1 MDLAV
6 VSESG
11 GRPAARVEAFL
22 NLSARSPFAIAC
34 GQLGRR
40 RVPLWEE
47 LARFVSSSF
56 APQLVLTPP
65 SSSPSVKILNIPL
78 AVAFRLGTRPAR
90 APWYVVS
97 RQSLTSAHLLPRARI
112 LISSSSW
119 SLSCSLILC
128 TIPHHLR
135 YLSRCLVPCC
145 VVSCSRARNGY
156 ALIRSRPCPRP
167 ITSLRSGSHRWNG
180 RSLGTAV
187 K

>member
-34 GQLGRR
+34 RQLGRR

-65 SSSPSVKILNIPL
+65 SSSPSVKVLDIPL
-78 AVAFRLGTRPAR
+78 AVAFRLGPRPAR
-90 APWYVVS
+90 ALWYVFF
-97 RQSLTSAHLLPRARI
+97 SLVVGLCSSSPVCRT
-112 LISSSSW
+112 LISSSPFSPW
-119 SLSCSLILC
+119 SLSCSLSSAD
-128 TIPHHLR
+128 PVYH
-135 YLSRCLVPCC
+135 YLQSCDTYPA
-145 VVSCSRARNGY
+145 VSY
-156 ALIRSRPCPRP
+156 L
-167 ITSLRSGSHRWNG
+167 
-180 RSLGTAV
+180 AV
-187 K
+187 

>member
-6 VSESG
+6 VSKSS

-90 APWYVVS
+90 APWYVES